1 MSDEEGRIPISRC
14 ARPGRNFI
22 PTNDKRATMRVLF
35 LHVDYLEYE
44 VKEKALKGVPDVP
57 PSKRTDRIEEALV
70 CFISAEKRDEA
81 NPASTARAAAASVAD
96 IAGQLHTKRVV
107 LYPYAHLS
115 SSLAA
120 PGPAQELI
128 ASLEKELVVQGLDVH
143 ASPFG
148 YYKSFRV
155 AVKGHPLSEL
165 SREIVADAIAEG
177 KEDLSAAVKAEA
189 KLVSHWHIL
198 EPNGAVHHL
207 SIKDGKV
214 SGFHFEGHDRLR
226 RFATYEMAKSREAK
240 EEPPHVRLMRELEL
254 VDYEPGSDPGNLR
267 YYPKGRLIKGLLEE
281 FVTERLREYGTME
294 VECPVM
300 YDFEHPGLKSYLERF
315 PARQYIVQTPNKRAF
330 LRFSACFG
338 QFLIMKDM
346 VISYKQLPL
355 SLYELTRYSFRAEQ
369 RGELAGL
376 RRLRA
381 FTMPD
386 CHALCADVEQAKTQF
401 MVRFEVAWKLLE
413 DCGFSMPDDFEVGMR
428 VTEAFWRDHRD
439 FVIAYAKRWGKPILL
454 EKWSEQFFYFTLKY
468 EFNFVDAN
476 DKAAA
481 LSTDQIDTE
490 NAKRFGITF
499 TDEKGAKRT
508 PLILHLSPSGAIERV
523 IYGLLE
529 KAAADAKAG
538 RPPMLPVWLSPT
550 QVRIVPVSADQ
561 LDDAR
566 SILSRLDGVRADL
579 DDTSDTLAKKIR
591 TAEKEWVPYI
601 VVVGKKEIETGTLN
615 VRVRATKEQT
625 EMVIDALRKRILA
638 ETKGLPFRPLAE
650 PALLSARPIFRG

>member
-1 MSDEEGRIPISRC
+1 MADSYFTVRGSGRS
-14 ARPGRNFI
+14 FI
-22 PTNDKRATMRVLF
+22 PPNDKRAAMRVLF

-44 VKEKALKGVPDVP
+44 VREKALKGVPDVP
-57 PSKRTDRIEEALV
+57 QSKRHGRIEEALV

-81 NPASTARAAAASVAD
+81 NLAGVVRAATAN
-96 IAGQLHTKRVV
+96 IAEIAEQVRTKRIV

-120 PGPAQELI
+120 PGAAQEVI
-128 ASLEKELVVQGLDVH
+128 ASVEKELVGRGFDVH

-165 SREIVADAIAEG
+165 SREIVADASAEG
-177 KEDLSAAVKAEA
+177 KEDLSTAVKAEA

-214 SGFHFEGHDRLR
+214 SGFHFDGHDRLR

-281 FVTERLREYGTME
+281 FVTERLRDYGTME

-300 YDFEHPGLKSYLERF
+300 YDFEHPALKSYLDRF

-346 VISYKQLPL
+346 VLSYKQLPL
-355 SLYELTRYSFRAEQ
+355 PLYELTRYSFRAEQ

-386 CHALCADVEQAKTQF
+386 CHALCADVEMAKAEL
-401 MVRFEVAWKLLE
+401 MVRFDVAWGILE
-413 DCGFSMPDDFEVGMR
+413 DCGLSMPDDFEVGMR
-428 VTEAFWRDHRD
+428 GTQDFWNEHKDL
-439 FVIAYAKRWGKPILL
+439 VVAYAKRWGKPILV
-454 EKWSEQFFYFTLKY
+454 EMWSEQFFYFVQKY
-468 EFNFVDAN
+468 EWNFVDGN

-481 LSTDQIDTE
+481 LTTDQIDTE
-490 NAKRFGITF
+490 NAERFGITF
-499 TDEKGAKRT
+499 TAEDGKKRH
-508 PLILHLSPSGAIERV
+508 PLILHLSPSGAVERV
-523 IYGLLE
+523 IYALLE
-529 KAAADAKAG
+529 KAAAAAKAG
-538 RPPMLPVWLSPT
+538 KPPMLPVWLSPT
-550 QVRIVPVSADQ
+550 QVRIVPVAE
-561 LDDAR
+561 DDLEFAR
-566 SILSRLDGVRADL
+566 SLLPHFTGIRVDL
-579 DDTSDTLAKKIR
+579 DDSSDSLGKKIR
-591 TAEKEWVPYI
+591 NAEKEWVPYI
-601 VVVGKKEIETGTLN
+601 VVVGKKEAGGGTLN
-615 VRVRATKEQT
+615 VRVRETKEQT
-625 EMVIDALRKRILA
+625 EMTVDALRKRILS
-638 ETKGLPFRPLAE
+638 ETKGRPFRPLAE
-650 PALLSARPIFRG
+650 PIHVSERPIFRG

>member
-1 MSDEEGRIPISRC
+1 
-14 ARPGRNFI
+14 
-22 PTNDKRATMRVLF
+22 MRVLF
-35 LHVDYLEYE
+35 LHVDYLEYD
-44 VKEKALKGVPDVP
+44 VREKALKGVPDVP
-57 PSKRTDRIEEALV
+57 QSKRHGRIEEALV

-81 NPASTARAAAASVAD
+81 NLAGVVRAAAANIVEIAD
-96 IAGQLHTKRVV
+96 QVRTKRIV

-120 PGPAQELI
+120 PGAAQELI
-128 ASLEKELVVQGLDVH
+128 ASVEKELVGRGFDVH

-165 SREIVADAIAEG
+165 SREIVADASAEG
-177 KEDLSAAVKAEA
+177 KEDLSTAVKAEA

-214 SGFHFEGHDRLR
+214 SGFHFDGHDRLR

-281 FVTERLREYGTME
+281 FVTERLRDYGTME

-300 YDFEHPGLKSYLERF
+300 YDFEHPALKSYLDSF

-376 RRLRA
+376 RRFRA

-386 CHALCADVEQAKTQF
+386 WHALCADVEQAKAQL
-401 MVRFEVAWKLLE
+401 MVRFEVARKPLE
-413 DCGFSMPDDFEVGMR
+413 DCGFTLPGDFEVGMR
-428 VTEAFWRDHRD
+428 VTQAFWRDHRD

-454 EKWSEQFFYFTLKY
+454 EKWSEQFFYFTMKY

-481 LSTDQIDTE
+481 LTTDQIDTE
-490 NAKRFGITF
+490 NAKRFGISF

-538 RPPMLPVWLSPT
+538 RPPMLPLWLSPT
-550 QVRIVPVSADQ
+550 QIRIVPVSADQ

-591 TAEKEWVPYI
+591 TAEKDWVPYI
-601 VVVGKKEIETGTLN
+601 AVIGRKEVESGKIN
-615 VRVRATKEQT
+615 VRVRGTTKQG
-625 EMVIDALRKRILA
+625 EMTVDALRSRIA
-638 ETKGLPFRPLAE
+638 SETKDRPFRPLAE
-650 PALLSARPIFRG
+650 PKFLSMRPIFRG